1 MDDGKAKFER
11 AYCLLLATL
20 AALDALDLYLPA
32 AHVNQAI
39 HAMERDEDAVGVD
52 FSALRKVTDDSARG
66 LH

>member
-1 MDDGKAKFER
+1 MEDGKAEFER

-20 AALDALDLYLPA
+20 AALDALDLNIPA

-39 HAMERDEDAVGVD
+39 DAMERNEDAVGVD
-52 FSALRKVTDDSARG
+52 FSALRKVTDDPARG